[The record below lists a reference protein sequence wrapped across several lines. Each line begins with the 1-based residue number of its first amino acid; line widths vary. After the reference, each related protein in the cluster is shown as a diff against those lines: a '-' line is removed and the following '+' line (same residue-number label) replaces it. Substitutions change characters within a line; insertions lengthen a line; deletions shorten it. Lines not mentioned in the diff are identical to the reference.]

1 VDPDIFDEIQRLRRE
16 GRKAVLATIVQI
28 RGSVPSFNTAK
39 MLVRDDG
46 STLGSVGG
54 GCVEADVW
62 AAAQDVMN
70 DEKSRVM
77 TFDLTE
83 ESMAEGGLI
92 CGGKVEI
99 FVEPIIPVPEMIIFG
114 GGHISRQVSKI
125 ATIAGFRTTIV
136 DNRPIYANAER
147 FPEAEAIHSES
158 FEKAFEEIVP
168 DENTY
173 VIIVTRGHQEDQNVL
188 RWAVQTNARYIGMI
202 GSKRKIR
209 SITEQL
215 TSEGIPRERLERV
228 YMPIGLDIGA
238 VSPEEIAVAI
248 VAEVIH
254 NRRAGFKHPLSK
266 KLYQTSQA

>member
-1 VDPDIFDEIQRLRRE
+1 MDPDIFDEIQRLRRE

-62 AAAQDVMN
+62 AAAQDVLR

-99 FVEPIIPVPEMIIFG
+99 FVEPIIPVPEMVIFG

-125 ATIAGFRTTIV
+125 ATIAGFRTTVV

-147 FPEAEAIHSES
+147 FPEAVAIFSES
-158 FEKAFEEIVP
+158 FEGAFQSIIP
-168 DENTY
+168 TENTY
-173 VIIVTRGHQEDQNVL
+173 LVIVTRGHQEDENVL
-188 RWAVQTNARYIGMI
+188 RWAVNTDARYIGMI
-202 GSKRKIR
+202 GSKRKVRTIA
-209 SITEQL
+209 EHL
-215 TSEGIPRERLERV
+215 ASEGIPQERIERAH
-228 YMPIGLDIGA
+228 MPIGAPAASDLGA
-238 VSPEEIAVAI
+238 NPVHK
-248 VAEVIH
+248 VI
-254 NRRAGFKHPLSK
+254 RGGRVR
-266 KLYQTSQA
+266 